1 MTMSEWIVVGLVF
14 VAGIVFGVIATKKR
28 HLVTRQRQLDE
39 ARLLFHRMRE
49 QLEAKFL
56 QRAALSGK
64 PRGLRWADCEFE
76 HDVAYARDRQSGQLC
91 AWWP

>member
-1 MTMSEWIVVGLVF
+1 MTLLSEWIVVGLVF

-39 ARLLFHRMRE
+39 ARLLFQRMRE

-56 QRAALSGK
+56 QTPG
-64 PRGLRWADCEFE
+64 P
-76 HDVAYARDRQSGQLC
+76 
-91 AWWP
+91 